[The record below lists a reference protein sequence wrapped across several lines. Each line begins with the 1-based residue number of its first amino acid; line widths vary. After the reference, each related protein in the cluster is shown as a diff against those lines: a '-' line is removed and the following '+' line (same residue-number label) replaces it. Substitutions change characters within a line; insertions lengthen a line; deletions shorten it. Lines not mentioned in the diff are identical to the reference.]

1 MFTDATLQS
10 RWRATS
16 ATSIDMVARSRSEAI
31 VFFDGENQ
39 PEFSYALT
47 NTLYDRRQYTHLE
60 TSISV
65 WTEYRY

>member
-1 MFTDATLQS
+1 
-10 RWRATS
+10 
-16 ATSIDMVARSRSEAI
+16 MVARSRSEAI